1 MTQGD
6 QKPLLQWMG
15 RMLVRFVGLI
25 FVLYGLLLFAGT
37 VVDLVQGDVDA
48 DTPLW
53 AVTWFLASG
62 LAALVGG
69 VIFILSFDGPPRW
82 RTRLRRGGGVGLMLA
97 SSLLPSTV
105 GSIVFVFALLTIP
118 SMWVPVSSGEDR
130 AATDG

>member
-1 MTQGD
+1 MTQRD

-25 FVLYGLLLFAGT
+25 FVLYGLLLFIGNL
-37 VVDLVQGDVDA
+37 VDLAQGEVDA

-53 AVTWFLASG
+53 AISWVLGSG
-62 LAALVGG
+62 LAALAGG

-82 RTRLRRGGGVGLMLA
+82 RTKFRRGTGIGLMMA

-105 GSIVFVFALLTIP
+105 GSIVFVFAILAIP
-118 SMWVPVSSGEDR
+118 SIWMR
-130 AATDG
+130 ATDENPPTDV